1 MKSAT
6 IHITP
11 RSDEQAIIESLDRT
25 LQRPEA
31 FSAEESLLLQDAKA
45 CARDFVERARK
56 QYAAGTTIQI
66 SKEFQ
71 FSHVT
76 LSLRL
81 DSPGRQNVLDQIV
94 AFFRRV

>member
-11 RSDEQAIIESLDRT
+11 RSDEQAIIDSLDRT
-25 LQRPEA
+25 LQRAEA
-31 FSAEESLLLQDAKA
+31 LSAEESLLLKDAKA
-45 CARDFVERARK
+45 CARDFVARARK

-66 SKEFQ
+66 SKDFQ
-71 FSHVT
+71 FSHLK

-81 DSPGRQNVLDQIV
+81 DSPGRQNVLDHIV
-94 AFFRRV
+94 AFFRRA